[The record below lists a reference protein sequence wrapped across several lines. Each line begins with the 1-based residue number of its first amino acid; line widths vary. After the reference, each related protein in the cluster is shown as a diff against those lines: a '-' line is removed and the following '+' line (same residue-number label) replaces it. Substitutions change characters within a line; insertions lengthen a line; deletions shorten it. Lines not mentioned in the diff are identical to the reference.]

1 MLCFALE
8 QIIDTVPPTIT
19 CPNDIVTTSSQASWP
34 NPTAT
39 DNVDISP
46 DILCNTESGSTF
58 PLGVT
63 IVECAATDAA
73 GNSAVCSFTVT
84 RGKFCGLC
92 LGWGRV
98 VVFWGIRE
106 GVFGVIYVHFLF
118 SKDALPWINILTYQS
133 KM

>member
-1 MLCFALE
+1 M
-8 QIIDTVPPTIT
+8 IT

-39 DNVDISP
+39 DNVDTSP

-63 IVECAATDAA
+63 TVECAATDAA

-84 RGKFCGLC
+84 RGKFCVGTCAWVC
-92 LGWGRV
+92 LGGY
-98 VVFWGIRE
+98 GDI
-106 GVFGVIYVHFLF
+106 FG
-118 SKDALPWINILTYQS
+118 TG
-133 KM
+133 